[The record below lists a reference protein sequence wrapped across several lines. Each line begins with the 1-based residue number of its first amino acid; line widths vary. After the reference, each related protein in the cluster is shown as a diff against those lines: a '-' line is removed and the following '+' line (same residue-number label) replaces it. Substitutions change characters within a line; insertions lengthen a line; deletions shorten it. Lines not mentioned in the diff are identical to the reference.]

1 MEGLMPNI
9 SSYGLV
15 QESRVL
21 VELVN
26 ANKARLEPRGVNDD
40 FRLQYATKVDDMV
53 TKKSAT
59 GDVRSDT
66 KQLSNNERD
75 ARKELR
81 DDISR
86 VQLGVTK
93 AFPLRSPQRKE
104 FHIGKRI
111 NSSTAAILGYAAD
124 VRNAYAKYKDELAKT
139 GIIGKDVEALTA
151 SAEKLSSVDTKQEIA
166 KKKGSPEATS
176 AFQQAVTDVI
186 AASDFIHTAAAA
198 EFKKEA
204 AIAKQFAQAK
214 KLRFAPEPKKPKPPV
229 PAPGKPEHPA
239 PGN

>member
-1 MEGLMPNI
+1 MLDLRPDNSAGRIEIILCKPNDGEDQLPI
-9 SSYGLV
+9 AAL
-15 QESRVL
+15 
-21 VELVN
+21 
-26 ANKARLEPRGVNDD
+26 ANILGP
-40 FRLQYATKVDDMV
+40 
-53 TKKSAT
+53 
-59 GDVRSDT
+59 
-66 KQLSNNERD
+66 QLKN
-75 ARKELR
+75 
-81 DDISR
+81 
-86 VQLGVTK
+86 GVTK

-214 KLRFAPEPKKPKPPV
+214 KLRFAPEPKKLKPPA